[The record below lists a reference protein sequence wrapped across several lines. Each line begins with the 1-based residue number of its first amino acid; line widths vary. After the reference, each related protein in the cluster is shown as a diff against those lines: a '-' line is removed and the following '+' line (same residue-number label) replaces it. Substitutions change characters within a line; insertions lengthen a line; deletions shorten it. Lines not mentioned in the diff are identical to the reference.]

1 MFYNSQAKLSFQRYR
16 PHRSRCPHLLF
27 SVCCL
32 LSFVFYGCDTTPRS
46 RLETAKYAVEQGE
59 KQSQS
64 LGSIITELDA
74 SVASWKAILS
84 DPDLPAE
91 ERDKFLSFIMVAEEK
106 LVSTKALKEK
116 VDNLIIKSKDILE
129 RALAGEDVGESE
141 WQAYSQLVAAIGAS
155 VGGKWGVYGA
165 LAATIIG
172 LVVSILKQLN
182 LKKEAK
188 NVVTSVDALLASDA
202 VPNKEKAK
210 AVLAAEQDTSTC
222 NFVRQ
227 MKMV

>member
-1 MFYNSQAKLSFQRYR
+1 MFSAT
-16 PHRSRCPHLLF
+16 
-27 SVCCL
+27 
-32 LSFVFYGCDTTPRS
+32 GCDSTPQS

-59 KQSQS
+59 KQSKS
-64 LGSIITELDA
+64 LDAIIAELDA
-74 SVASWKAILS
+74 SIASWKAILS
-84 DPDLPAE
+84 SPDLPVE
-91 ERDKFLSFIMVAEEK
+91 ERDKFLSLIATAEEK

-116 VDNLIIKSKDILE
+116 VDGLIVKSKDILT

-141 WQAYSQLVAAIGAS
+141 WQAYAELVAAIGAS

-172 LVVSILKQLN
+172 LVISVLKQLN

-188 NVVTSVDALLASDA
+188 NVVASIDTLLSSNA
-202 VPNKEKAK
+202 VIKDKVVIDGKEVTIEKPVINKDEAK
-210 AVLAAEQDTSTC
+210 KILSAEQDTSTC

-227 MKMV
+227 MKMA

>member
-1 MFYNSQAKLSFQRYR
+1 MFSESKMNSKLQQILCVLCIFGGS
-16 PHRSRCPHLLF
+16 LMT
-27 SVCCL
+27 
-32 LSFVFYGCDTTPRS
+32 GCGSTPQS
-46 RLETAKYAVEQGE
+46 RLEAAKYAVEQGE

-64 LGSIITELDA
+64 LDAIIAELDA
-74 SVASWKAILS
+74 SIASWKSILS
-84 DPDLPAE
+84 SPDLPAV
-91 ERDKFLSFIMVAEEK
+91 ERDKFLSLIITAEEK

-116 VDNLIIKSKDILE
+116 VDGLIAKSKDILE

-141 WQAYSQLVAAIGAS
+141 WQAYAELVAAIGTS

-165 LAATIIG
+165 LAAAIIG

-188 NVVTSVDALLASDA
+188 NVVASVDALLASDA
-202 VPNKEKAK
+202 VANKDKAK

-227 MKMV
+227 MKMA